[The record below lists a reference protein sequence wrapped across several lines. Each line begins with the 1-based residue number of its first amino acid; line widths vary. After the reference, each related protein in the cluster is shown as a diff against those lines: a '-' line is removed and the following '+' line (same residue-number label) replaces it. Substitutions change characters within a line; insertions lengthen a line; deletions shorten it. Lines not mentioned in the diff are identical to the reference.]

1 MKRTLDG
8 VRILVVEDDPDSLE
22 LFEYFLSTEGA
33 VVATARSAADAGEW
47 LSSNKPDVLISDLS
61 LPDGDGCALIASL
74 RANPEIARTPAIAIT
89 GHAEDAAL
97 LRTVKAGFDR
107 HIAKPVEL
115 GAVLSTILALVSR
128 GGDTPESH
136 SGTLLEDLVGLVA
149 RGDLFG
155 LVSFLNDR
163 GEYRFTSLARFE
175 DDSVVQMAHVDREQG
190 NAAATGD
197 RPSVDAY
204 CLHTRNLR
212 APLVVE
218 DARLDRSIPVAVR
231 QGRVVSY
238 GGVPLSRTD
247 GTIFGVLCHYD
258 IQPRTPRRGVLETL
272 ERVARLLR
280 SELQDAAVKSA

>member
-1 MKRTLDG
+1 MTRTLDG
-8 VRILVVEDDPDSLE
+8 VRILVVEDDADSLE
-22 LFEYFLSTEGA
+22 LFEYFLTTEGA

-47 LSSNKPDVLISDLS
+47 LKSNRPDLLISDLS
-61 LPDGDGCALIASL
+61 LPDGDGCALIASV
-74 RANPEIARTPAIAIT
+74 RANPETAHTPAIAVT
-89 GHAEDAAL
+89 GHAEDEAH

-115 GAVLSTILALVSR
+115 GAVLSAILALVSR

-149 RGDLFG
+149 RGDLLG

-163 GEYRFTSLARFE
+163 AEYRFTSLARFE
-175 DDSVVQMAHVDREQG
+175 DDSIVRLAHVDREQG
-190 NAAATGD
+190 NAAVTWGD
-197 RPSVDAY
+197 PPLVDAY
-204 CLHTRNLR
+204 CFHTRDVR

-218 DARLDRSIPVAVR
+218 DARLDLCIPAALRR
-231 QGRVVSY
+231 QRVVSY

-247 GTIFGVLCHYD
+247 GTIFGALCHYD
-258 IQPRTPRRGVLETL
+258 IQPRTPRQGVLETL

-280 SELQDAAVKSA
+280 SELQDAAKSA

>member
-190 NAAATGD
+190 NAVAAGD
-197 RPSVDAY
+197 PPLVDAY

-218 DARLDRSIPVAVR
+218 DARLDRSIPVALR
-231 QGRVVSY
+231 REGVVSY

-247 GTIFGVLCHYD
+247 GTIFGALCHYD
-258 IQPRTPRRGVLETL
+258 IQPRTPGRGVLETL

-280 SELQDAAVKSA
+280 AELQDAVKSA

>member
-1 MKRTLDG
+1 MKHTLDG

-33 VVATARSAADAGEW
+33 VVATARSAADAGAW
-47 LSSNKPDVLISDLS
+47 LSSNRPDVLISDLS

-74 RANPEIARTPAIAIT
+74 RANPEIAHTPAIAIT
-89 GHAEDAAL
+89 GHAEDEAL

-107 HIAKPVEL
+107 HIAKPVDL
-115 GAVLSTILALVSR
+115 DAVLSAILALVSR
-128 GGDTPESH
+128 GGDMPESH

-149 RGDLFG
+149 RGDLLG

-175 DDSVVQMAHVDREQG
+175 DDLVVQVAHVDREHG
-190 NAAATGD
+190 NAAMTRGD
-197 RPSVDAY
+197 PPLVDAY
-204 CLHTRNLR
+204 CLHTRDVR

-218 DARLDRSIPVAVR
+218 DARLDPCIPVALRR
-231 QGRVVSY
+231 QRVVSY
-238 GGVPLSRTD
+238 GGVPLSRID
-247 GTIFGVLCHYD
+247 GTIFGALCHYD
-258 IQPRTPRRGVLETL
+258 IQPRKPGRGVLETL

-280 SELQDAAVKSA
+280 SELQDAAKSA